1 MPPNDMNINN
11 VRSMK
16 KIVLFVVCSLICSV
30 ADAQQSSLPA
40 QKHSVATNTFW
51 SNWFVQAQVAGS
63 SFYGDHSNVPSGLMK
78 DFRTNLGASVAL
90 GKWFTPGLGLR
101 TKLNGFWGRSAYTE
115 DKSLNAM
122 KYWTL
127 QEQALFNLSNML
139 YGYNSMRTWNFIPY
153 IGGGVARNMSC
164 NTYAMGLTVGLLN
177 QWRLS
182 TRLDVNLDISWG
194 VFEPDFDGAGFV
206 MGKGL
211 KTKDQIAN
219 LEVGLTYRLG
229 SKGFSCT
236 PDVDALRTLTQSQID
251 ALNAQLADEQA
262 ENVRLRQLLSNQVPQ
277 EHKPIIINEV
287 VTVPVSVFFNIGQSK
302 IASRK
307 DLQNVSELA
316 AIANARDAKLIVTG
330 YADSQTGSADYN
342 QNLSQRRAE
351 TVADELEKMRV
362 SRNRIIVVAA
372 GGVDALSPA
381 SYNRR
386 VVVEMK

>member
-1 MPPNDMNINN
+1 
-11 VRSMK
+11 MK

-30 ADAQQSSLPA
+30 ADAQQSSMPA

-51 SNWFVQAQVAGS
+51 TNWFVQAQVAGS
-63 SFYGDHSNVPSGLMK
+63 SFYGDHANVPSGLLK

-177 QWRLS
+177 QWHLS

-229 SKGFSCT
+229 SKGFSRT

-262 ENVRLRQLLSNQVPQ
+262 ENVRLRQLLSNQVPPEQ
-277 EHKPIIINEV
+277 KPIIINEV

-351 TVADELEKMRV
+351 TVADELEKMGV

>member
-1 MPPNDMNINN
+1 
-11 VRSMK
+11 MK

-63 SFYGDHSNVPSGLMK
+63 SFYGDHANVPSGLLK

-206 MGKGL
+206 TGKGL

-229 SKGFSCT
+229 SKGFSRT

-262 ENVRLRQLLSNQVPQ
+262 ENVRLRQLLSNQVPPEQ
-277 EHKPIIINEV
+277 KPIIINEV

-351 TVADELEKMRV
+351 TVADELEKMGV
-362 SRNRIIVVAA
+362 SRDRIVVVAA
-372 GGVDALSPA
+372 GGVDALSPV
-381 SYNRR
+381 SFNRR
-386 VVVEMK
+386 VTIELQ